1 VNSGDT
7 STSTNKQMGEL
18 IPPSKIANLSQG
30 MFVGSVADNFGE
42 KIDQKIF
49 HVQIVVDNDR
59 VAAET
64 RAYQPIPVV
73 RDFLDPNGNDIL
85 AIQIQHNYDRIK
97 ADVIDII
104 QDEFE
109 EKRDQPGFKELWEA
123 KMKEEEEEDC

>member
-1 VNSGDT
+1 
-7 STSTNKQMGEL
+7 MGEL

-49 HVQIVVDNDR
+49 HAQIVVDNDR
-59 VAAET
+59 VATET
-64 RAYQPIPVV
+64 RAYQPIPVI
-73 RDFLDPNGNDIL
+73 RDFLDPDGNDIL
-85 AIQIQHNYDRIK
+85 AQQIQHNYDRIK

-123 KMKEEEEEDC
+123 KMKEEEEED